1 MRNVGQLLTLNIDGL
16 LRRAYDEVFSNSS
29 PVLEFPGLMVNDSK
43 SYFQRNYPVI
53 LNLHGVYTHRTT
65 WVMSRQERERLFTGI
80 SKGDYRAFLRH
91 IFETCNVVFV
101 GVNIRDVAISPILEE
116 INSSNLLQNH
126 YWITSDITTENYQW
140 CQKRGVRVITDIPQ
154 VACRLTSRS
163 PDFARWASVFRPERC
178 LSSRKRPK
186 SGGSSL
192 EPAAFWPGRAA
203 FPRGRRT
210 CPAAFVQ
217 LGHGSW
223 SCA

>member
-1 MRNVGQLLTLNIDGL
+1 MSSRWLACLPGLDVRGSKHSWRCTAWPFRRGRSSDDTPLRDQSRLERHTIQRNILATSVVAAHCATPLLLRQVIYCGICGNFQKPLAEMVISEAGPHLFLELDCSQLL
-16 LRRAYDEVFSNSS
+16 S
-29 PVLEFPGLMVNDSK
+29 
-43 SYFQRNYPVI
+43 
-53 LNLHGVYTHRTT
+53 
-65 WVMSRQERERLFTGI
+65 
-80 SKGDYRAFLRH
+80 
-91 IFETCNVVFV
+91 
-101 GVNIRDVAISPILEE
+101 
-116 INSSNLLQNH
+116 
-126 YWITSDITTENYQW
+126 
-140 CQKRGVRVITDIPQ
+140 DIPQ
-154 VACRLTSRS
+154 VACRLTSSS

>member
-1 MRNVGQLLTLNIDGL
+1 MTDLPPWDIIAKGSLTDEEALVRRLLDQAALGPEDRAAIAAAGADL
-16 LRRAYDEVFSNSS
+16 VRRIRGATR
-29 PVLEFPGLMVNDSK
+29 PGLMEV
-43 SYFQRNYPVI
+43 
-53 LNLHGVYTHRTT
+53 
-65 WVMSRQERERLFTGI
+65 
-80 SKGDYRAFLRH
+80 FLAEYGLSRH
-91 IFETCNVVFV
+91 IPLQDMKIGAANRGLGHPHDHVGGFFNDRFCLFDPVFLA
-101 GVNIRDVAISPILEE
+101 GSLIDERFHSRFLLGADCPM
-116 INSSNLLQNH
+116 SS
-126 YWITSDITTENYQW
+126 
-140 CQKRGVRVITDIPQ
+140 DIPQ

-163 PDFARWASVFRPERC
+163 PDFARWASVQRPERC